1 MQRLKSQG
9 DLPNAVKAQVD
20 WKLDDRQFWITA
32 CNSLPKVDEAF
43 EPGKHCMAPFFAV
56 PTSEDNDSVNLVM
69 SMASSKES
77 KVKIPVLKNTHAIAK
92 GTSLLQAPIKKDN
105 KREHLEMP
113 VPVKRVKGKQ

>member
-1 MQRLKSQG
+1 
-9 DLPNAVKAQVD
+9 
-20 WKLDDRQFWITA
+20 
-32 CNSLPKVDEAF
+32 
-43 EPGKHCMAPFFAV
+43 MAPFFAV

-113 VPVKRVKGKQ
+113 VASSQAVCVQIACK